1 MKGCLEEQD
10 DYRDSP
16 DGEIKEKELMKE
28 GDGLPGAEA
37 QMMKAFGTLTDKKKR
52 ASNTQTYRQGLQP
65 LFVELSL
72 LTRHPE
78 VVGGRG
84 KRWGEEGRK
93 GV

>member
-1 MKGCLEEQD
+1 
-10 DYRDSP
+10 
-16 DGEIKEKELMKE
+16 MKE
-28 GDGLPGAEA
+28 GDGLTGAPS
-37 QMMKAFGTLTDKKKR
+37 QMMKAFETLTDKK

-84 KRWGEEGRK
+84 KRWGEEERK

>member
-37 QMMKAFGTLTDKKKR
+37 QMMKAFGTLTDKKKKSFKHSDLPPR
-52 ASNTQTYRQGLQP
+52 PAASLCGAEPPHTT
-65 LFVELSL
+65 S
-72 LTRHPE
+72 
-78 VVGGRG
+78 
-84 KRWGEEGRK
+84 
-93 GV
+93 

>member
-37 QMMKAFGTLTDKKKR
+37 QMMKAFGTLTDKKKEL
-52 ASNTQTYRQGLQP
+52 QTLRLTAKACS
-65 LFVELSL
+65 LSL
-72 LTRHPE
+72 
-78 VVGGRG
+78 
-84 KRWGEEGRK
+84 WS
-93 GV
+93 